1 MDNIEQMYT
10 VIEAAKL
17 LHISPNA
24 LRIRIRKGELPAYK
38 PNPVKQGYVYISE
51 SDLLEYLEKSK
62 LKTIK

>member
-1 MDNIEQMYT
+1 MEKIDKMYT
-10 VIEAAKL
+10 VIEAAEL

-24 LRIRIRKGELPAYK
+24 LRIRIRKGDIPAYK

-62 LKTIK
+62 LNYKK

>member
-1 MDNIEQMYT
+1 MDKIEKMYT

-24 LRIRIRKGELPAYK
+24 LRMRIRKGDITGYK

-51 SDLLEYLEKSK
+51 SDLIEYLEKCK
-62 LKTIK
+62 VKAKK